1 MRRIKNYERYI
12 LGPERMG
19 EIPIDIAL
27 EPVADLCG
35 TVFSAIQF
43 ALFGGASKIFLVGFD
58 CNVSHFFEKD
68 VNSMNLSGQYPSWLR
83 IKDFQ
88 EDYFTETEIISV
100 NPVGLKGLFKDIY
113 TQSYV
118 DAHPELLKENIEIIN
133 EEIVC

>member
-1 MRRIKNYERYI
+1 MFAQDYFPIKEDREGFIQYNQDSCTKFIAYITAPNTNFHYRLNDLRRIKNYERYI

-58 CNVSHFFEKD
+58 CNISHFFEKD

-88 EDYFTETEIISV
+88 EDYFE
-100 NPVGLKGLFKDIY
+100 
-113 TQSYV
+113 
-118 DAHPELLKENIEIIN
+118 
-133 EEIVC
+133 